1 MKTLLWMA
9 TGLALA
15 GCGQSDNNDKDNAG
29 NSAVNEAAAQAPK
42 HPTYCFFSDDHHK
55 DWKASTDEN
64 GNVTVKGKAYLEDSA
79 YIGALVQGE
88 AQGDKASIW
97 LQMAPN
103 TTGYAS
109 RDGWWDVS
117 GTIPNSAAVTSV
129 TVMCG
134 SKTAAT
140 VPVTR

>member
-9 TGLALA
+9 TAVALA
-15 GCGQSDNNDKDNAG
+15 ACGQSDDNDNAA

-42 HPTYCFFSDDHHK
+42 HPTYCFFSDDHRK
-55 DWKASTDEN
+55 EWKASADKD

-79 YIGALVQGE
+79 YMGALVQGE
-88 AQGDKASIW
+88 AQGGKASIW

-117 GTIPNSAAVTSV
+117 GTIPNSTAATSV

-134 SKTAAT
+134 AKTAAT
-140 VPVTR
+140 LPVKR

>member
-9 TGLALA
+9 AALALA
-15 GCGQSDNNDKDNAG
+15 GCGQSDNDESAA

-42 HPTYCFFSDDHHK
+42 HPTYCFFSDDHRK
-55 DWKASTDEN
+55 EWKASTDKD
-64 GNVTVKGKAYLEDSA
+64 GNVTVKGRAYLEDSA
-79 YIGALVQGE
+79 YMGALVQGE
-88 AQGDKASIW
+88 VTGDKASIW

-117 GTIPNSAAVTSV
+117 GTIPNSGAVTTV

-134 SKTAAT
+134 AKTAAT
-140 VPVTR
+140 LTVKR